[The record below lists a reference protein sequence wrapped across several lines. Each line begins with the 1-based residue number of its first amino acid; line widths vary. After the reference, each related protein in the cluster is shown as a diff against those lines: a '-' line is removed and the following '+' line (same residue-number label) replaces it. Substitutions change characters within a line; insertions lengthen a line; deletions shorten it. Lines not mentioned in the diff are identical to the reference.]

1 MLLAA
6 VVLLAA
12 AGWVLSGQFGSSA
25 DDGKTPPPKAAL
37 PAASPS
43 DPVLPPVRARILVAE
58 PREVQ
63 VVVRGRTEVR
73 RSVEVKAELPGRVTQ
88 VLVDKGT
95 RVKAGDVLVKLAVD
109 DRAAWLA
116 EAEAAVRQRQIEYTA
131 AKALAEKGYRAE
143 TKLAEAAALL
153 DAAKAKVKRM
163 EVEIAKLTIRAPFD
177 GVVETRAAELG
188 AFLKDGNPVATV
200 VDEDP
205 FLVVAQVSERDVG
218 RLKVGQPGRARL
230 VTGEEVEGRLR
241 FIATS
246 ADAATRTFRVELEVP
261 NRERTLRDGVTAELM
276 LAAET
281 VPAHFVSPA
290 VLTLN
295 EKGVVGVRTV
305 DSGGAVDFRPV
316 TIVADTINGVWIT
329 GLPERVTVITVGQES
344 VKTGD
349 RVRVTL
355 EAKTTS

>member
-12 AGWVLSGQFGSSA
+12 VGWVVSGQFGSSA
-25 DDGKTPPPKAAL
+25 QDGKTAAPKADL
-37 PAASPS
+37 PVESPM
-43 DPVLPPVRARILVAE
+43 PAVRARILVAE
-58 PREVQ
+58 SRQVQ
-63 VVVRGRTEVR
+63 VVVRGRTEMR
-73 RSVEVKAELPGRVTQ
+73 RSVEVKAELPGRVVQ
-88 VLVDKGT
+88 VLAEKGA
-95 RVKAGDVLVKLAVD
+95 RVKTGDVLVKLAVD

-116 EAEAAVRQRQIEYTA
+116 EAEATVRQRQIEYSA

-163 EVEIAKLTIRAPFD
+163 EVEIGKLTIRAPFD

-188 AFLKDGNPVATV
+188 AFLKDGSPVASI

-218 RLKVGQPGRARL
+218 RLKLGQPGRARL

-246 ADAATRTFRVELEVP
+246 ADPATRTFRVELEVP
-261 NRERTLRDGVTAELM
+261 NRERRLRDGVTAELQ

-281 VPAHFVSPA
+281 VPAHFISPA

-295 EKGVVGVRTV
+295 EKGAVGVRTV
-305 DSGGAVDFRPV
+305 DTDGVVDFRPV
-316 TIVADTINGVWIT
+316 AIAADSADGVWIT
-329 GLPERVTVITVGQES
+329 GLPERITVITVGQES